1 MLRDS
6 VCTSQTLCGVW
17 SYQAA
22 RSIVSARFLLS
33 RLLVRGM
40 AALVL
45 CGALGFYPV
54 LASSVVV
61 PDAFP
66 TVQLGIDSGADTV
79 LIRAGAYAER
89 PVVDHALVLRGSAVG
104 PRPRL

>member
-1 MLRDS
+1 MLGES
-6 VCTSQTLCGVW
+6 ACACQAFCGVW

-22 RSIVSARFLLS
+22 RRIVPARFLLS

-40 AALVL
+40 AALAL
-45 CGALGFYPV
+45 CGALGVYPV

-66 TVQLGIDSGADTV
+66 TVQLAIDSGADTV
-79 LIRAGAYAER
+79 LIRAGTYAER
-89 PVVDHALVLRGSAVG
+89 PVVDHAIVLQGI
-104 PRPRL
+104 